1 MLCAKGSWVSLG
13 PLVPQGEGASRASSD
28 LLHSLLRSER
38 FSVSLSYPLSPWGSP
53 SLGVSPP
60 GGLSPPTP
68 RGALPPWGSLPR
80 GLSLSLG
87 VSPCR
92 SFSLGVS
99 PSLGVSLSLGV
110 SPSLGGLYLGVSLL
124 GSLSL

>member
-53 SLGVSPP
+53 SLGVSLP
-60 GGLSPPTP
+60 GGLSP
-68 RGALPPWGSLPR
+68 WGSLPPHPP
-80 GLSLSLG
+80 GS
-87 VSPCR
+87 
-92 SFSLGVS
+92 S
-99 PSLGVSLSLGV
+99 PSLGVS
-110 SPSLGGLYLGVSLL
+110 P
-124 GSLSL
+124 